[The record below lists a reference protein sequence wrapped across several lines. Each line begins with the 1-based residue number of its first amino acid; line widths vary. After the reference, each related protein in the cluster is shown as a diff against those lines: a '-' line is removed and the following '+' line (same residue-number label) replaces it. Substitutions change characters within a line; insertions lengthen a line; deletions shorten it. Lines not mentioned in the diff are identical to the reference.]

1 MKINVE
7 IDEAL
12 ERLEVLIRAKE
23 WNEEVS
29 LLMERLQER
38 RRSYFSGVNDD
49 TRHIFKP
56 EEILY
61 LYTENKTVMA
71 RTEDGRY
78 RMKERLYELEKELD
92 PEHFVRLSKSAI
104 ANLDALQKFEA
115 SFNGTLCV
123 YFKNGEKE
131 YVSRK
136 YVSEIRNKLEGK
148 G

>member
-7 IDEAL
+7 IDEAM
-12 ERLEVLIRAKE
+12 ERMEVLIRAKE
-23 WNEEVS
+23 WNEEVT
-29 LLMERLQER
+29 LLMERLQEKR
-38 RRSYFSGVNDD
+38 PSYFSGMNDD

-78 RMKERLYELEKELD
+78 RMKERLYELEKELAAD
-92 PEHFVRLSKSAI
+92 HFVRLSKSAI

-136 YVSEIRNKLEGK
+136 YVSQIRNKLEGK